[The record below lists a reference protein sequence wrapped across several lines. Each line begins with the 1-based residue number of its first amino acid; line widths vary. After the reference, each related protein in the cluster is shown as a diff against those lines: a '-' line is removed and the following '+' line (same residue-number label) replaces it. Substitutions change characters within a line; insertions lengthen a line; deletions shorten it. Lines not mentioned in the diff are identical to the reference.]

1 MTPGYWKRR
10 GRFFLR
16 HVQRKSQRMSCHRHS
31 PCHPAVRLGVG
42 SKKLTGSAE
51 SDTSNTLKTVILG
64 PFCPKDRAAAQV
76 PRAECR
82 NKTALPGIIIIK
94 QHIRLYVPAAL
105 PVPGQVSVPS

>member
-1 MTPGYWKRR
+1 MFYVTVIRPVIQQFGTLAT
-10 GRFFLR
+10 GRN
-16 HVQRKSQRMSCHRHS
+16 
-31 PCHPAVRLGVG
+31 ANRLCRE
-42 SKKLTGSAE
+42 A
-51 SDTSNTLKTVILG
+51 TSNTLKTVILG

>member
-1 MTPGYWKRR
+1 KRAR
-10 GRFFLR
+10 RLFLR
-16 HVQRKSQRMSCHRHS
+16 RLQRKSQSMSCHRHS
-31 PCHPAVRLGVG
+31 PCHPAVRPGIG
-42 SKKLTGSAE
+42 SKKPTGSAE

-64 PFCPKDRAAAQV
+64 PFCPKDRVAAQV

-82 NKTALPGIIIIK
+82 NKTASPGIIIIK